1 MKPLLG
7 MCLLVASVSAFAA
20 EDATD
25 SRTGP
30 IVLEGTSAPTS
41 HSLLTQLQG
50 FLHQRGV
57 DTETLTADAA
67 VGLMI
72 DWFRFTRVGTADDA
86 SASDALVFR
95 YGGWSEGCATAFNLS
110 LLRRVKV
117 NNAGG
122 DAQDRVAGITLMFE
136 PSGNA
141 EILPFTTASSDWK
154 SIDAFLQ
161 AVENSPAFKQLATAT
176 PMGVLMEG
184 GGLR

>member
-7 MCLLVASVSAFAA
+7 MCLLVASISAFAA

-25 SRTGP
+25 SPTQP
-30 IVLEGTSAPTS
+30 IVLAGTPAPTS
-41 HSLLTQLQG
+41 HALLTQLQV
-50 FLHQRGV
+50 FLHQRDV
-57 DTETLTADAA
+57 DPDTLTADAA
-67 VGLMI
+67 VRLMI
-72 DWFRFTRVGTADDA
+72 DWFRFTPVGMADNA

-117 NNAGG
+117 NDAGG
-122 DAQDRVAGITLMFE
+122 DGQDQVAGITLMFE

-161 AVENSPAFKQLATAT
+161 AMEDSPAFKQLATAT